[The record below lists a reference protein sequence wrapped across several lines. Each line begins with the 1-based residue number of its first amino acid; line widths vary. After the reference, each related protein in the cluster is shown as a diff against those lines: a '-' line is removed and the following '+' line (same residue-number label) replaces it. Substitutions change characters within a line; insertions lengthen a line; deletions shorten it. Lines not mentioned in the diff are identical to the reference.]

1 MTTGSGSTATVL
13 ARCLAP
19 LLLIVL
25 AGCATMQED
34 ECRTADWR
42 DVGLRD
48 GLAGRPSSTLASYH
62 EACSKHGIVPD
73 ADVYR
78 EGRAEGL
85 NGYCVLDNAAPEGLA
100 GRRYQGVCPVE
111 VDRSFRKLN
120 DSGYAVYT
128 VREEMDDVYGKIDSL
143 ENELA
148 DDDTTEERRTAIRDE
163 LRKLDREIGRLRD
176 DLRWKERELDRV
188 TAALIGASP

>member
-1 MTTGSGSTATVL
+1 MLIAPVMLVVL
-13 ARCLAP
+13 S
-19 LLLIVL
+19 
-25 AGCATMQED
+25 GCATMQED

-48 GLAGRPSSTLASYH
+48 GLVGRPSSVLADYH
-62 EACSKHGIVPD
+62 EACSKHGVDPD
-73 ADVYR
+73 SELYR

-85 NGYCVLDNAAPEGLA
+85 AEYCVLDNAAPEGLA
-100 GRRYQGVCPVE
+100 GRRYQNVCPVDI
-111 VDRSFRKLN
+111 DRSFRQLN
-120 DSGYAVYT
+120 DAGYAVYD
-128 VREEMDDVYGKIDSL
+128 VRDEMDDVYGKIDSL

-176 DLRWKERELDRV
+176 DLRWKERELDRL
-188 TAALIGASP
+188 TATLIPVNPNP